1 MVAVL
6 DVCAVTVVRARHVL
20 LRAVSWQVQAGER
33 WVVLGPNGSG
43 KTTLLQI
50 ASTYELP
57 TRGRVAILGETVGR
71 VDVRE
76 LRPRIGYTSAPLERL
91 LRPTSTGLEA
101 VAMARYAALA
111 PWRHSYTAADLDR
124 ARDLLGRM
132 GVPALADRA
141 VATFSEGERRR
152 VLIARAL
159 MTDPDLLLLDEPTA
173 GLDLGGRERL
183 LVLLADLAG
192 QARPAAIALVTHH
205 VEEIPPASPTQHS
218 SATAR
223 SPPRAPSTRCS
234 PPTRCPHSSTSPWSS
249 TTQRA
254 AGRPGARRSGDV
266 RRDVRDAGAA
276 RRPRAGGDRPRALH
290 LGGGGRG

>member
-205 VEEIPPASPTQHS
+205 VEEIPPGFTHAALLRDGAITAQGPLDQVLTADAL
-218 SATAR
+218 SALFDQ
-223 SPPRAPSTRCS
+223 PLELD
-234 PPTRCPHSSTSPWSS
+234 H
-249 TTQRA
+249 A
-254 AGRPGARRSGDV
+254 AGRWSARGATLR
-266 RRDVRDAGAA
+266 
-276 RRPRAGGDRPRALH
+276 
-290 LGGGGRG
+290 